1 MLPPTKDTTI
11 LITAAEDLAEVDE
24 VLVVHPCPLPRRPA
38 QPTATAASSSLRLRL
53 MFLIGVASLALICI
67 VLISQQL
74 ILRHMQSAAGAGN
87 AAVVG
92 SSPAT
97 THLVL
102 EVSLPDPAT
111 SPSGQTDIFKHFNSE
126 GNLLDIFSILYIFYQ
141 QILYLFQY

>member
-38 QPTATAASSSLRLRL
+38 PPTAASSSLRLRL

-126 GNLLDIFSILYIFYQ
+126 GNLLGVFNKSFICFNTDKLGKNS
-141 QILYLFQY
+141 

>member
-38 QPTATAASSSLRLRL
+38 HPTAASSSLRLRL

-102 EVSLPDPAT
+102 EVSLPDPAM

-126 GNLLDIFSILYIFYQ
+126 GNLLDSFSILCIFYQ
-141 QILYLFQY
+141 QIFYLFQY

>member
-38 QPTATAASSSLRLRL
+38 PPTAASSSLRLRL

-111 SPSGQTDIFKHFNSE
+111 SPSGQSDIFKHFNSE
-126 GNLLDIFSILYIFYQ
+126 GNLLDISSILCRFYQ